1 MLVCLSLEHRNVDLD
16 FLGTIERHTAPVVEA
31 LTDPTLT
38 DGSVVLATCNRFEAY
53 LDVDSPDAVNRSI
66 SRISGVTGI
75 EERRLRDRLV
85 LRSDLDAVEHLFSV
99 AGGLESVVVGEGEI
113 AGQVRRALEQ
123 ARDQGSTSSELERL
137 FQFAART
144 SRQIKHRTGVQTA
157 GRSLVRLA
165 LAMAQ
170 SRIGD
175 WATTRVVLVGTGMY
189 AGASLAAL
197 RARGATRVSVYSP
210 SGRAE
215 GFAASHGISAI
226 AAHELE
232 EALAEADLIVTTSL
246 AQEPILQAE
255 LLSRT
260 QRPARR
266 PFCETVAGLVP
277 GPNSAGPSSTG
288 PKRGRTTTAKP
299 GRTVLLSAARPRLI
313 IDLGVPRNVEQAAEL
328 VSGIELLDLDL
339 IAKHAP
345 LAELSAESEA
355 RGIVRDAVEEFSA
368 MRAENDAMPALVAL
382 RSHVYELLDDE
393 LQRLAPGGGGSAEAP
408 GDPDGTTAAASNEHV
423 GEAAKERAAIEAA
436 LRHFAGR
443 LLHRP
448 SVRIR
453 EAGRAG
459 NAPAAHAAVDLLFDV
474 RG

>member
-1 MLVCLSLEHRNVDLD
+1 M
-16 FLGTIERHTAPVVEA
+16 GAIEQHTGSVVEA
-31 LTDPTLT
+31 LADSSLT

-53 LDVDSPDAVNRSI
+53 LDVKSPAAIEQSI
-66 SRISGVTGI
+66 SRVSGVTGI

-175 WATTRVVLVGTGMY
+175 WATAQIVLVGTGMY

-197 RARGATRVSVYSP
+197 RARGATRVSVFSP

-215 GFAASHGISAI
+215 TFAASHGISAI

-232 EALAEADLIVTTSL
+232 DALAKADLIVTTSL
-246 AQEPILQAE
+246 AQEPILSAE
-255 LLSRT
+255 LFSRT

-266 PFCETVAGLVP
+266 PFCETVAGR
-277 GPNSAGPSSTG
+277 SADS
-288 PKRGRTTTAKP
+288 KP
-299 GRTVLLSAARPRLI
+299 GRSVLLSAARPRLV
-313 IDLGVPRNVEQAAEL
+313 IDLGVPRNVERAAEF

-345 LAELSAESEA
+345 LAELSAEAEA

-368 MRAENDAMPALVAL
+368 LRAENDAMPALVAL
-382 RSHVYELLDDE
+382 RGHVYELLDDE
-393 LQRLAPGGGGSAEAP
+393 LQRVTPRGTGTHETS
-408 GDPDGTTAAASNEHV
+408 GDPDGPAQQ
-423 GEAAKERAAIEAA
+423 RAAIEAA

-459 NAPAAHAAVDLLFDV
+459 NAPAAHAAVELLFEPHFNV

>member
-1 MLVCLSLEHRNVDLD
+1 MLVCLSFEHRNVDLD
-16 FLGTIERHTAPVVEA
+16 FLGIIEQHTRPVVEA
-31 LTDPTLT
+31 LTDPQLT
-38 DGSVVLATCNRFEAY
+38 EGSVVLATCNRFEAY
-53 LDVDSPDAVNRSI
+53 LDVNSPDAIEQSI
-66 SRISGVTGI
+66 TRMSGVTGI
-75 EERRLRDRLV
+75 EENHLRDRLV

-123 ARDQGSTSSELERL
+123 ARQQGSTSSELERL

-165 LAMAQ
+165 LAMTQ

-175 WATTRVVLVGTGMY
+175 WATARIVLVGTGMY

-197 RARGATRVSVYSP
+197 RARGATRVSVFSP

-215 GFAASHGISAI
+215 RFAESHGISAI
-226 AAHELE
+226 AEHEIE
-232 EALAEADLIVTTSL
+232 DALAEADLIVTTSL
-246 AQEPILQAE
+246 AQEPILSAE
-255 LLSRT
+255 LFART

-266 PFCETVAGLVP
+266 PFCETLA
-277 GPNSAGPSSTG
+277 A
-288 PKRGRTTTAKP
+288 
-299 GRTVLLSAARPRLI
+299 RTVTQGTVSPGSGQTMLLSVARPRLI
-313 IDLGVPRNVEQAAEL
+313 IDLGVPRNVERAAEL

-345 LAELSAESEA
+345 LAELSAEAEA

-368 MRAENDAMPALVAL
+368 VRAENDAMPALVAL
-382 RSHVYELLDDE
+382 RGHVYELLDEE
-393 LQRLAPGGGGSAEAP
+393 LQRLAPRTVGSAGTP
-408 GDPDGTTAAASNEHV
+408 GDPADPNTADTDTAGADDD
-423 GEAAKERAAIEAA
+423 ARQRAAIEAA
-436 LRHFAGR
+436 LRHFTGR

-453 EAGRAG
+453 EFGREGKAYQ
-459 NAPAAHAAVDLLFDV
+459 AHAAVDLLFDV

>member
-16 FLGTIERHTAPVVEA
+16 FLGAIEQHTDPVVAA
-31 LTDPTLT
+31 LADPQLT

-53 LDVDSPDAVNRSI
+53 LDISSPRAIEQSI

-75 EERRLRDRLV
+75 EERQLRDRLV
-85 LRSDLDAVEHLFSV
+85 LRSDLDAVEHLFAV
-99 AGGLESVVVGEGEI
+99 AGGLESVVIGEGEI
-113 AGQVRRALEQ
+113 GGQVRRALEQ
-123 ARDQGSTSSELERL
+123 ARQQGSTSSELERL
-137 FQFAART
+137 FQSAART
-144 SRQIKHRTGVQTA
+144 SRQIKRRTGVQTA

-175 WATTRVVLVGTGMY
+175 WAAARIVLVGTGMY

-197 RARGATRVSVYSP
+197 RARGATRVSVFSP
-210 SGRAE
+210 SGRAA
-215 GFAASHGISAI
+215 GFAASHGISAL

-232 EALAEADLIVTTSL
+232 GALAEADLIVTTSL
-246 AQEPILQAE
+246 AREPILHAD
-255 LLSRT
+255 LFART

-266 PFCETVAGLVP
+266 PFCETVAG
-277 GPNSAGPSSTG
+277 
-288 PKRGRTTTAKP
+288 
-299 GRTVLLSAARPRLI
+299 RTVSTRSGPTMLLSTARPRLI
-313 IDLGVPRNVEQAAEL
+313 IDLGVPRNVERAAEL

-345 LAELSAESEA
+345 LAELSAEAEA

-368 MRAENDAMPALVAL
+368 ARAENDAMPALIAL
-382 RSHVYELLDDE
+382 RGHVYELLDDE
-393 LQRLAPGGGGSAEAP
+393 LQRLAPRGGGES
-408 GDPDGTTAAASNEHV
+408 AASPDTAGADPATCPAGHSLEQQ
-423 GEAAKERAAIEAA
+423 AAIEAA

-453 EAGRAG
+453 ESGRAGRA
-459 NAPAAHAAVDLLFDV
+459 PEAHAAVQLLFDA
-474 RG
+474 RP